1 MQIIP
6 QVLPRSITN
15 QSRCQR
21 VGDVVGK
28 YIPNAV
34 SKHFEMNRVGQLGRW
49 SLLAV
54 GLIFVLGVR
63 WYKSR
68 DAHERR
74 EVLTRDGI
82 TVASA
87 MLAVPVVK
95 NWMQRGIDRIS
106 KIPTAIMTDKKFCV
120 EDFGFDNLKNWYSK
134 ADLMPEKALTVA
146 KNIVE
151 RKGDLVKAFSTLG
164 DEGMKHVKTMLKGKV
179 VASDNILSALKE
191 AINSPDTT
199 IRNAFEALTK
209 ILSREDNNLV
219 KTAQRLKAVTN
230 LTSLVFVTSLLGWGI
245 PAFNIKFTRKKL
257 KQKLHHHVHHDSH
270 IMEKLEP
277 KMNDK
282 QNNVVHT
289 FFSQNK

>member
-6 QVLPRSITN
+6 QVLPRSINN

-21 VGDVVGK
+21 IGNAVGK
-28 YIPNAV
+28 FTPNVV
-34 SKHFEMNRVGQLGRW
+34 SNQFEMNRIGQLGRW

-54 GLIFVLGVR
+54 GVIFVLGVR

-95 NWMQRGIDRIS
+95 NWMQRGIDKLS
-106 KIPTAIMTDKKFCV
+106 KIPTAIETDKKISV

-134 ADLMPEKALTVA
+134 AELMPEKALSVA
-146 KNIVE
+146 KNIVSK
-151 RKGDLVKAFSTLG
+151 KGDLVKAFSTLG
-164 DEGMKHVKTMLKGKV
+164 EEGMNHIKTMLKGQSLS
-179 VASDNILSALKE
+179 SDNILTAMKE
-191 AINSPDTT
+191 AINSPDEA
-199 IRNAFEALTK
+199 IKNAFNGLTK
-209 ILSREDNNLV
+209 ILSKEDNNLV

-230 LTSLVFVTSLLGWGI
+230 ITSLVFVTSLLGWGI
-245 PAFNIKFTRKKL
+245 PAFNIRFTRKKL
-257 KQKLHHHVHHDSH
+257 KQNLQAKPDTK
-270 IMEKLEP
+270 MMAKLEP
-277 KMNDK
+277 
-282 QNNVVHT
+282 QLNNAQQDVVHS
-289 FFSQNK
+289 FFSQHK